1 MMMIEKWLMLPV
13 AQIVLI
19 LAMFFSLTASMLC
32 WISYYPKF
40 RDRIYAFRGVS
51 AAFYGSIVPILGIL
65 IGFLSSDV
73 WESNKKAA
81 EIVREEAAE
90 LTSIYGLVAVAD
102 LPYVEISRGIRNY
115 VSAVVE
121 NEWPAMSR
129 GEAAADAEIAQD
141 NLIKIASNVCARQK
155 IEGECNH
162 TFSDIALK
170 VRETRSNR
178 LKLSTDNTET
188 IKWASVL
195 FLALIAQISIASVH
209 LANIRPQIASLAI
222 FTSAIVVVLSLIA
235 LHELPFAPPIVVSSA
250 PLADLLKVIPE
261 NGS

>member
-1 MMMIEKWLMLPV
+1 MMMTEKWLMLPV
-13 AQIVLI
+13 AEIVLI
-19 LAMFFSLTASMLC
+19 LAIFFSFTASMLC

-40 RDRIYAFRGVS
+40 RDRIYTFRGVS

-90 LTSIYGLVAVAD
+90 LTSIYGLVVVAD

-121 NEWPAMSR
+121 KEWPAMAK

-141 NLIKIASNVCARQK
+141 NLIRIASSACAPK
-155 IEGECNH
+155 EIDGECNLALR
-162 TFSDIALK
+162 DIVLK
-170 VRETRSNR
+170 VRDTRSNR
-178 LKLSTDNTET
+178 LKLSSDNTET

-195 FLALIAQISIASVH
+195 FLALIGQISIASVH
-209 LANIRPQIASLAI
+209 LENIRPQIASLTI